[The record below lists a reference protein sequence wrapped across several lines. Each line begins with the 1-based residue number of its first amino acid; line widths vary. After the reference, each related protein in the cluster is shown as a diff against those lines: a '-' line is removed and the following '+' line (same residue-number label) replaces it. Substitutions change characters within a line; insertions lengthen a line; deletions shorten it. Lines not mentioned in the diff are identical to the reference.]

1 MTEKFHTKHDT
12 AEEKKNIFLELVA
25 GTRTTPR
32 QAIFHAQNQAS
43 HCWNR
48 YNQWVMCLKT
58 TDGDTNKCAMM
69 RQLSDSICPDDWL
82 EKWDTERDEGR
93 FAGIQYPERAE
104 ANGGHHH

>member
-1 MTEKFHTKHDT
+1 MSGVSEMTEKFHTKHDT

-48 YNQWVMCLKT
+48 
-58 TDGDTNKCAMM
+58 
-69 RQLSDSICPDDWL
+69 
-82 EKWDTERDEGR
+82 
-93 FAGIQYPERAE
+93 
-104 ANGGHHH
+104 